1 MSHPPALYSAV
12 GLKAQSVKTSGMI
25 IFKVLSFFDQGTI
38 FALPLSSITRK
49 IL

>member
-12 GLKAQSVKTSGMI
+12 ELKSQSVKTSGII
-25 IFKVLSFFDQGTI
+25 IFKVLSFFDQGTF
-38 FALPLSSITRK
+38 FALPLSSVTQK